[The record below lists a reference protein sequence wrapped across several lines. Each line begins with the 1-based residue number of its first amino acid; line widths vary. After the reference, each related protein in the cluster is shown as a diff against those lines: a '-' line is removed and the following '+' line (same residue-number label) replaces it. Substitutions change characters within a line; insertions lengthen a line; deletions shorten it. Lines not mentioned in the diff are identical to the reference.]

1 MIKAIIIDDSP
12 AARAALKADLEDYC
26 EEVNL
31 IGEAEGVV
39 SGAKLIKEVQ
49 PELVFLDIQMNDG
62 SGFDLLEILGEN
74 RPKIIF
80 TTSSNEHA
88 IQAFRFAA
96 VDYLLKPID
105 PNQLKEAIEKSTVSS
120 PIQIST
126 LKSHLSG
133 NVNRIA
139 LNSQEKI
146 QIVEI
151 PQVVRCESNG
161 SYTLFFLET
170 GEEILVTKTL
180 KEYDHLLSGLGFLR
194 VHQSHLINLSFIKEF
209 IKKDGGYLILKDKT
223 EIPVSSRKRSS
234 VMAVLGDWQ

>member
-1 MIKAIIIDDSP
+1 MISALIIDDSP

-26 EEVNL
+26 ENVNL

-39 SGAKLIKEVQ
+39 SGAKLIKELKPQ
-49 PELVFLDIQMNDG
+49 LVFLDIQMNDG
-62 SGFDLLEILGEN
+62 SGFDLLEILGEE

-88 IQAFRFAA
+88 IQAFRFSA
-96 VDYLLKPID
+96 VDYLLKPVD
-105 PNQLKEAIEKSTVSS
+105 PIQLQDAVEKSEISS
-120 PIQIST
+120 TSQIST

-133 NVNRIA
+133 KSTRIA

-146 QIVEI
+146 QVVDI
-151 PQVVRCESNG
+151 PDVVRCESNG
-161 SYTLFFLET
+161 SYTLFFLT
-170 GEEILVTKTL
+170 SGEEILVTKTL

-194 VHQSHLINLSFIKEF
+194 VHQSHLINLNYIKEF

-223 EIPVSSRKRSS
+223 EIPVSSRKRSN
-234 VMAVLGDWQ
+234 VMSVLGDWQ